1 MTSKMMVRSYHCL
14 IRPGTLKNRK
24 LVVSALFCKENAN
37 LNIISHFQVL
47 KCKILQF
54 DTLKFWWT
62 FHDEICREIF
72 DNFHRD
78 SGEEKHCFC
87 SFILPNEA
95 ELLRTF
101 VPKMSYFITVG
112 LILSDFVS
120 EESIRPYFEC
130 LVVVVLRSPI
140 HANEPSEYKGMLYR
154 TSNRL
159 LNNGIKVIILICMDG
174 TSQYHHHRV
183 FSRYCFGNVY
193 VWNYQLPFF

>member
-1 MTSKMMVRSYHCL
+1 MSNSNFAILKTWNCFGPRNFSSGATLPQKNTSVQNNHLRFRTMTSKMMVRSYYCL
-14 IRPGTLKNRK
+14 IRPGTLKNPK
-24 LVVSALFCKENAN
+24 LVVSALLCKENAN

-62 FHDEICREIF
+62 FHDEICKEIF

-78 SGEEKHCFC
+78 SGEENHCLTFC

-130 LVVVVLRSPI
+130 FRDTVL
-140 HANEPSEYKGMLYR
+140 AMF
-154 TSNRL
+154 TSKTTN
-159 LNNGIKVIILICMDG
+159 
-174 TSQYHHHRV
+174 
-183 FSRYCFGNVY
+183 F
-193 VWNYQLPFF
+193 PFF